1 MKMATHRQIAAMTKT
16 EAAYLEIRER
26 IFDGTLQPGSV
37 HNQEALAAGLG
48 LSTTPL
54 REALRRLESEGLV
67 ELKAHR
73 DMAITALTP
82 REVHEL
88 YAVRLQLD
96 PYAAALAAREA
107 PDDVLREI
115 VRLAD
120 QPAGE
125 TGRPRL
131 IANRLFH
138 RTIYAASGN
147 HLLTQF
153 LDSLWDRT
161 DRYRLLLLQEKIHVA
176 AAGREHRTIA
186 RALKRRDED
195 EVARLMFDHV
205 KAAEDLIVEVAS
217 DLLEPSAEAESG
229 PADHAR
235 RPR

>member
-1 MKMATHRQIAAMTKT
+1 MAVDSRPISAMTKS

-26 IFDGTLQPGSV
+26 IFAGALQPGSV
-37 HNQEALAAGLG
+37 HNQEALAASLG

-67 ELKAHR
+67 QLKAHR
-73 DMAITALTP
+73 DMAIAPLTP

-96 PYAAALAAREA
+96 PYAAALTAQNA
-107 PDDVLREI
+107 PDDVLSEI
-115 VRLAD
+115 VRLAK
-120 QPAGE
+120 QPAPE
-125 TGRPRL
+125 TIRSRL
-131 IANRLFH
+131 SANRLFH

-161 DRYRLLLLQEKIHVA
+161 DRYRLLLLQEKSHVA

-186 RALKRRDED
+186 GALTRRDAE
-195 EVARLMFDHV
+195 EVRRLMFKHV
-205 KAAEDLIVEVAS
+205 AAAEDLIVELAG
-217 DLLEPSAEAESG
+217 DLLASTNAG
-229 PADHAR
+229 
-235 RPR
+235 